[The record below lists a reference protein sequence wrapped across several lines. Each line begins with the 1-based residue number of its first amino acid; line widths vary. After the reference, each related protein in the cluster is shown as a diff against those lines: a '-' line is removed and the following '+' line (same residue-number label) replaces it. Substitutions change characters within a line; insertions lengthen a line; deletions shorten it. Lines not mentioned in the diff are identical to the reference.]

1 MYSTGQAES
10 RDNFGLGPC
19 WAPILEPVVEF
30 AVAVVSEL
38 VAAVDQE
45 MRRSLV
51 NFCLRV
57 MLVVYRSSSLTVL

>member
-30 AVAVVSEL
+30 AFVVVTEL

-45 MRRSLV
+45 MQRSLV
-51 NFCLRV
+51 NFCSGV
-57 MLVVYRSSSLTVL
+57 MLVMYQSSSLTVL